1 MNNNFMKKALPHF
14 VAIGV
19 ILITMYIYFQPFFA
33 GKVLKQYD
41 VSQWRATYE
50 ETSKF
55 ETVSGER
62 TYWTNSIF
70 GGMPNYLIGASYTGN
85 WTNTIYY
92 SFQQVFKH
100 PADTVFL
107 LFICFYIMLLVF
119 EVNAWLAII
128 GALAFAFS
136 SFNFINIDAGHIT
149 KGNAIAFMPLVIAG
163 IQMCLHKNRILGA
176 LLTGIALSFQL
187 AANHLQITYYLIFVI
202 IAWVIV
208 ELIDAIKKGTIKNL
222 ILSGAFLAIAA
233 LVAVGTNI
241 TGLLVTEE
249 YGKYS
254 LRAPSELTIAADG
267 KKAADNGSSGL
278 DKDYALAW
286 SNGISEPL
294 TLLIPNVYGGASNGE
309 LSTKSE
315 TAKLLK
321 NAGYGQADLKQTLK
335 QMPIYWGDQPFT
347 AGPVYYGAIIC
358 FLFVFGM
365 IVVKSN
371 AKWWILAASLLAIFL
386 SMGKNFMPLTDLFF
400 GYFPLYNKFRSVTFI
415 LCITQ
420 AMFPLMGLL
429 ALRDLMNN
437 KISKTDLIKGLKY
450 GGGAVAGLCL
460 LFAILPS
467 IFFNFTGINDAKM
480 DPKLVEALIIDREDI
495 MRADAF
501 RSFALIAA
509 ACVLLWFY
517 FNKKIKETVFITV
530 LGLLI
535 LGDLWQVDKRYLND
549 SDFEKKKAAAL
560 FEKSAVDEEIL
571 KDPDPN
577 YRVYNN
583 TNDFDK
589 DAITSYYHKTIG
601 GYHGAKM
608 RRFQELIEW
617 QLGKPLKKECYSFQE
632 CYNMQC
638 YNMLNVKYI
647 IFGDSTGQKFVQRNY
662 DANGNAWFVSNIKMV
677 ANADE
682 EIIALKEDK
691 INPSAG
697 FLSKQS
703 AVIDKRY
710 ENELTSFKMNY
721 DSSAT
726 IKLLSYAPNKL
737 VYESNTHAAQLAV
750 FSEVYYDKGWN
761 AYVDGKLVPHFR
773 ADYVLRAMLVPE
785 GKHNIEFK
793 FEPATVQKGQTIAL
807 ASSAT
812 LYIGLLVIL
821 GMFFIK
827 KPKVD

>member
-1 MNNNFMKKALPHF
+1 MKKGLPHL
-14 VAIGV
+14 VAVGV
-19 ILITMYIYFQPFFA
+19 IFIAMFFYFQPFFG

-55 ETVSGER
+55 ETQSGER

-85 WTNTIYY
+85 WTNSIYFK
-92 SFQQVFKH
+92 FQQVFKH
-100 PADTVFL
+100 PTDTVFL

-149 KGNAIAFMPLVIAG
+149 KGNAIAFIPLVIAG
-163 IQMCLHKNRILGA
+163 IQMCLHKNRIMGA
-176 LLTGIALSFQL
+176 LLTGIALSLQL
-187 AANHLQITYYLIFVI
+187 AANHLQITYYLIFII

-208 ELIDAIKKGTIKNL
+208 EIVDAVKNGTFKNVL
-222 ILSGAFLAIAA
+222 LSGVFLGVAA

-241 TGLLVTEE
+241 TGLLTTEE

-254 LRAPSELTIAADG
+254 LRAPSELTVAADG
-267 KKAADNGSSGL
+267 ATKADNGSTGL

-286 SNGISEPL
+286 SNGITEPL
-294 TLLIPNVYGGASNGE
+294 TLLIPNFYGGASNGE
-309 LSTKSE
+309 LSTNSE
-315 TAKLLK
+315 TFKLLK
-321 NAGYGQADLKQTLK
+321 SAGYDNANAKQAVK

-347 AGPVYYGAIIC
+347 AGPIYYGAIIC

-386 SMGKNFMPLTDLFF
+386 SMGKNFMPLTNIFF
-400 GYFPLYNKFRSVTFI
+400 DYFPLYNKFRSVTFI

-420 AMFPLMGLL
+420 ALFPLMALL
-429 ALRDLMNN
+429 GLRDLMNN
-437 KISKTDLIKGLKY
+437 KISKNDLMNGLKF
-450 GGGAVAGLCL
+450 GGGIVAGLCL
-460 LFAILPS
+460 LFAVVPG
-467 IFFNFTGINDAKM
+467 IFASFTGVNDAKM
-480 DPKLVEALIIDREDI
+480 DPKLVEALIADRESI

-509 ACVLLWFY
+509 ACALIWFY
-517 FNKKIKETVFITV
+517 FNKKITELVFVGV
-530 LGLLI
+530 LGLLV

-549 SDFEKKKAAAL
+549 SDFEKKKATVL
-560 FEKSAVDEEIL
+560 FEKSAADEEIL

-583 TNDFDK
+583 TTDFDK

-617 QLGKPLKKECYSFQE
+617 QLAKN
-632 CYNMQC
+632 NMEC

-647 IFGDSTGQKFVQRNY
+647 ILGDSTGQKFVQRNY
-662 DANGNAWFVSNIKMV
+662 AANGNAWFVNNLKMV

-682 EIIALKEDK
+682 EIRALT
-691 INPSAG
+691 G
-697 FLSKQS
+697 FGSKQT
-703 AVIDKRY
+703 AIIDKRF
-710 ENELTSFKMNY
+710 EGELANFKMNF
-721 DSSAT
+721 DSMAS
-726 IKLLSYAPNKL
+726 IKFLSYAPNKL
-737 VYESNTHAAQLAV
+737 VYETNASSPQLAV

-761 AYVDGKLVPHFR
+761 AYIDGKLVPHFR
-773 ADYVLRAMLVPE
+773 ADYVLRAMVVPE
-785 GKHNIEFK
+785 GKHSIEFK
-793 FEPATVQKGQTIAL
+793 FEPATVKKGETIAL

-812 LYIGLLVIL
+812 LYIGLLVLL
-821 GMFFIK
+821 GFYFVK
-827 KPKVD
+827 KPKTEIEKNKN

>member
-1 MNNNFMKKALPHF
+1 MKNNFMKNALPHF

-19 ILITMYIYFQPFFA
+19 ILIAMFIYFQPFFG

-50 ETSKF
+50 ETANF
-55 ETVSGER
+55 EKQSGER

-70 GGMPNYLIGASYTGN
+70 GGMPNYLIGATYSGN
-85 WTNTIYY
+85 WTNQIYF

-100 PADTVFL
+100 PTDTVFL

-149 KGNAIAFMPLVIAG
+149 KGNAIAFIPLVIAG
-163 IQMCLHKNRILGA
+163 IQMAFHKNRIMGA

-187 AANHLQITYYLIFVI
+187 AANHLQITYYLVFII
-202 IAWVIV
+202 IAWIIV
-208 ELIDAIKKGTIKNL
+208 ELFDAIKQKTLKNL
-222 ILSGAFLAIAA
+222 ILSGVFLGAAA

-254 LRAPSELTIAADG
+254 LRAPSELTIAEDG
-267 KKAADNGSSGL
+267 KTKADNGSSGL

-286 SNGISEPL
+286 SNGVMEPF
-294 TLLIPNVYGGASNGE
+294 TLLVPNFYGGSSSGE

-315 TAKLLK
+315 TYKIYKA
-321 NAGYGQADLKQTLK
+321 AGYDAKQAVK

-347 AGPVYYGAIIC
+347 AGPIYYGAIIC
-358 FLFVFGM
+358 FLFVFSL
-365 IVVKSN
+365 IVVKSR
-371 AKWWILAASLLAIFL
+371 AKWWILSASLLAIFL
-386 SMGKNFMPLTDLFF
+386 SMGKNFMPLTDIFF
-400 GYFPLYNKFRSVTFI
+400 DYFPLYNKFRSVTFI

-420 AMFPLMGLL
+420 ALFPLL
-429 ALRDLMNN
+429 ALIGLNDLLNNKINKKDLMN
-437 KISKTDLIKGLKY
+437 GLKY
-450 GGGAVAGLCL
+450 GGGILAGLCL
-460 LFAILPS
+460 LFAIVPGVFS
-467 IFFNFTGINDAKM
+467 SFTGLNDDRM
-480 DPKLVEALIIDREDI
+480 DATLLTAIKTDRESLFQT
-495 MRADAF
+495 DAF

-509 ACVLLWFY
+509 ACALIWFY
-517 FNKKIKETVFITV
+517 FNKKITNMVFISII
-530 LGLLI
+530 GLLI
-535 LGDLWQVDKRYLND
+535 VGDLWQVDKRYLND

-560 FEKSAVDEEIL
+560 FEKTNVDAEIL
-571 KDPDPN
+571 NDTDPN

-583 TNDFDK
+583 TTDFDK
-589 DAITSYYHKTIG
+589 DAITAYYHKSIG

-617 QLGKPLKKECYSFQE
+617 QLSKN
-632 CYNMQC
+632 NMDC

-647 IFGDSTGQKFVQRNY
+647 ILGDSTGQKFVQQNPA
-662 DANGNAWFVSNIKMV
+662 ANGNAWFVSNTKIV

-682 EIIALKEDK
+682 EIKALT
-691 INPSAG
+691 G
-697 FLSKQS
+697 FNSKQL

-710 ENELTSFKMNY
+710 ENELATFKMNF

-726 IKLLSYAPNKL
+726 IKLLTYAPNKL
-737 VYESNTHAAQLAV
+737 VYESNTNAAQLAV
-750 FSEVYYDKGWN
+750 FSEVFYDKGWD
-761 AYVDGKLVPHFR
+761 AYIDGKLVPHFR
-773 ADYVLRAMLVPE
+773 ADYVLRAMIVPE
-785 GKHNIEFK
+785 GKHNITFK
-793 FEPATVQKGQTIAL
+793 FEPKTVQKGQTIAL

-812 LYIGLLVIL
+812 LYVGLVALL
-821 GMFFIK
+821 GMYFYK
-827 KPKVD
+827 KRKQITEE

>member
-1 MNNNFMKKALPHF
+1 MNNNLMKKALPHF

-19 ILITMYIYFQPFFA
+19 ILIAMFIYFQPFFG

-50 ETSKF
+50 ETANF
-55 ETVSGER
+55 EKQTGER

-70 GGMPNYLIGASYTGN
+70 GGMPNYLIGATYTGN
-85 WTNTIYY
+85 WTNQIYF

-100 PADTVFL
+100 PTDTVFL

-149 KGNAIAFMPLVIAG
+149 KGNAIAFIPLVIAG
-163 IQMCLHKNRILGA
+163 IQMAFHKNRIMGA

-187 AANHLQITYYLIFVI
+187 AANHLQITYYLVFII
-202 IAWVIV
+202 IAWIIV
-208 ELIDAIKKGTIKNL
+208 ELIDAIKQKTLKNL
-222 ILSGAFLAIAA
+222 ILSGVFLGAAA

-254 LRAPSELTIAADG
+254 LRAPSELTIAEDG
-267 KKAADNGSSGL
+267 KTKADNGSSGL

-286 SNGISEPL
+286 SNGVMEPL
-294 TLLIPNVYGGASNGE
+294 TLIIPNFYGGSSSGE
-309 LSTKSE
+309 LSTNSE
-315 TAKLLK
+315 TFKLLK
-321 NAGYGQADLKQTLK
+321 AAGYDNSSAKQTIK
-335 QMPIYWGDQPFT
+335 QMPVYWGDQPFT
-347 AGPVYYGAIIC
+347 AGPIYYGAIIC
-358 FLFVFGM
+358 FLFVFSL
-365 IVVKSN
+365 IVVKSK
-371 AKWWILAASLLAIFL
+371 AKWWILSASLLAIFL

-400 GYFPLYNKFRSVTFI
+400 DYFPLYNKFRSVTFI

-420 AMFPLMGLL
+420 ALFPLL
-429 ALRDLMNN
+429 ALIGLNDLLNN
-437 KISKTDLIKGLKY
+437 KISKKDLMNGLKY
-450 GGGAVAGLCL
+450 GGGIVAGLCL
-460 LFAILPS
+460 LFAIMPGVFAS
-467 IFFNFTGINDAKM
+467 FTSLSDTKM
-480 DPKLVEALIIDREDI
+480 DPKLVEVLVADRESI

-509 ACVLLWFY
+509 ACVLIWFY
-517 FNKKIKETVFITV
+517 FNKKITNMVFISIM
-530 LGLLI
+530 GLLI
-535 LGDLWQVDKRYLND
+535 IGDLWQVDKRYLND
-549 SDFEKKKAAAL
+549 GDFEKKKAAAL
-560 FEKSAVDEEIL
+560 FEKTNVDAEIL
-571 KDPDPN
+571 KDTDPN

-583 TNDFDK
+583 TTDFDK
-589 DAITSYYHKTIG
+589 DAITAYYHKSIG

-617 QLGKPLKKECYSFQE
+617 QLSKN
-632 CYNMQC
+632 NMDC

-647 IFGDSTGQKFVQRNY
+647 IVGDSTGQKFVQQNP
-662 DANGNAWFVSNIKMV
+662 ATNGNAWFVRNTKIV

-682 EIIALKEDK
+682 EIKALT
-691 INPSAG
+691 G
-697 FLSKQS
+697 FNSKQL

-710 ENELTSFKMNY
+710 ENELATFKMNF

-726 IKLLSYAPNKL
+726 IKLLTYAPNKL
-737 VYESNTHAAQLAV
+737 VYESNTNAAQLAV
-750 FSEVYYDKGWN
+750 FSEIFYDKGWD
-761 AYVDGKLVPHFR
+761 AYVDGKLVSHFR
-773 ADYVLRAMLVPE
+773 ADYVLRAMIVPE
-785 GKHNIEFK
+785 GKHNITFN
-793 FEPATVQKGQTIAL
+793 FEPKTVQKGQTIAL

-812 LYIGLLVIL
+812 LYIGLVALL
-821 GMFFIK
+821 GMYFFK
-827 KPKVD
+827 KRKTTSEE

>member
-1 MNNNFMKKALPHF
+1 MNNNFMKKALPHL
-14 VAIGV
+14 VAVGV
-19 ILITMYIYFQPFFA
+19 IFIAMFFYFQPFFG

-55 ETVSGER
+55 ETQSGER

-85 WTNTIYY
+85 WTNSIYFK
-92 SFQQVFKH
+92 FQQVFKH
-100 PADTVFL
+100 PTDTVFL

-149 KGNAIAFMPLVIAG
+149 KGNAIAFIPLVIAG
-163 IQMCLHKNRILGA
+163 IQMCLHKNRIMGA
-176 LLTGIALSFQL
+176 LLTGIALSLQL
-187 AANHLQITYYLIFVI
+187 AANHLQITYYLIFII

-208 ELIDAIKKGTIKNL
+208 EIVDAVKNGTFKNVL
-222 ILSGAFLAIAA
+222 LSGVFLVVAS
-233 LVAVGTNI
+233 LVAIGTNI
-241 TGLLVTEE
+241 TGLLTTEE

-254 LRAPSELTIAADG
+254 LRAPSELTVAADG
-267 KKAADNGSSGL
+267 ATKADNGSTGL

-286 SNGISEPL
+286 SNGVTEPL
-294 TLLIPNVYGGASNGE
+294 TLLIPNFYGGASNGE
-309 LSTKSE
+309 LSTNSE
-315 TAKLLK
+315 TFKLLK
-321 NAGYGQADLKQTLK
+321 AAGYDNANAKQAVK
-335 QMPIYWGDQPFT
+335 QMPVYWGDQPFT
-347 AGPVYYGAIIC
+347 AGPIYYGAIIC

-386 SMGKNFMPLTDLFF
+386 SMGKNFMPLTNIFF
-400 GYFPLYNKFRSVTFI
+400 DYFPLYNKFRSVTFI

-420 AMFPLMGLL
+420 ALFPLMALL
-429 ALRDLMNN
+429 GLRDLMNN
-437 KISKTDLIKGLKY
+437 KISKNDLMNGLKF
-450 GGGAVAGLCL
+450 GGGIVAGLCL
-460 LFAILPS
+460 LFAVVPG
-467 IFFNFTGINDAKM
+467 IFASFTGVNDAKM
-480 DPKLVEALIIDREDI
+480 DPKLVEALIADRESI

-509 ACVLLWFY
+509 ACALIWFY
-517 FNKKIKETVFITV
+517 FNKKITELVFISV
-530 LGLLI
+530 LGLLV

-560 FEKSAVDEEIL
+560 FEKSPADEEIL

-583 TNDFDK
+583 TTDFDK

-617 QLGKPLKKECYSFQE
+617 QLAKN
-632 CYNMQC
+632 NMEC

-647 IFGDSTGQKFVQRNY
+647 ILGDSTGQKFVQRNY
-662 DANGNAWFVSNIKMV
+662 AANGNAWFVNNVKMV

-682 EIIALKEDK
+682 EIRALT
-691 INPSAG
+691 G
-697 FLSKQS
+697 FSSKQT
-703 AVIDKRY
+703 AVIDKRF
-710 ENELTSFKMNY
+710 EGELANFKMNY
-721 DSSAT
+721 DSMAS
-726 IKLLSYAPNKL
+726 IKFLSYAPNKL
-737 VYESNTHAAQLAV
+737 VYETNASTPQLAV

-761 AYVDGKLVPHFR
+761 AYIDGKLVPHFR
-773 ADYVLRAMLVPE
+773 ADYVLRSMVVPE
-785 GKHNIEFK
+785 GKHGIEFK
-793 FEPATVQKGQTIAL
+793 FEPATVKKGQTIAL

-812 LYIGLLVIL
+812 LYLGLLVL
-821 GMFFIK
+821 LAFYFIK
-827 KPKVD
+827 KTKTETEKNKK

>member
-1 MNNNFMKKALPHF
+1 MKNALPHF

-19 ILITMYIYFQPFFA
+19 ILIAMFIYFQPFFG

-50 ETSKF
+50 ETANF
-55 ETVSGER
+55 EKQTGER

-70 GGMPNYLIGASYTGN
+70 GGMPNYLIGATYTGN
-85 WTNTIYY
+85 WTNQIYF

-100 PADTVFL
+100 PTDTVFL

-149 KGNAIAFMPLVIAG
+149 KGNAIAFIPLVIAG
-163 IQMCLHKNRILGA
+163 IQMTFHKNRIMGA

-187 AANHLQITYYLIFVI
+187 AANHLQITYYLVFII
-202 IAWVIV
+202 IAWIIV
-208 ELIDAIKKGTIKNL
+208 ELIDAIKQKTLKNL
-222 ILSGAFLAIAA
+222 ILSGVFLGAAA

-254 LRAPSELTIAADG
+254 LRAPSELTIAEDG
-267 KKAADNGSSGL
+267 KTKADNGSSGL

-286 SNGISEPL
+286 SNGVTEPL
-294 TLLIPNVYGGASNGE
+294 TLIIPNFYGGSSSGE
-309 LSTKSE
+309 LSTNSE
-315 TAKLLK
+315 TFKLLK
-321 NAGYGQADLKQTLK
+321 AAGYDNSSAKQTIK
-335 QMPIYWGDQPFT
+335 QMPVYWGDQPFT
-347 AGPVYYGAIIC
+347 AGPIYYGAIIC
-358 FLFVFGM
+358 FLFVFSL
-365 IVVKSN
+365 IIVKSK
-371 AKWWILAASLLAIFL
+371 AKWWILSASLLAIFL

-400 GYFPLYNKFRSVTFI
+400 DYFPLYNKFRSVTFI

-420 AMFPLMGLL
+420 ALFPLL
-429 ALRDLMNN
+429 ALIGLNDLLNN
-437 KISKTDLIKGLKY
+437 KISKKDLMNGLKY
-450 GGGAVAGLCL
+450 GGGIVAGLCL
-460 LFAILPS
+460 LFAIMPGVFAS
-467 IFFNFTGINDAKM
+467 FTSLSDTKM
-480 DPKLVEALIIDREDI
+480 DPKLVEVLVADRESI
-495 MRADAF
+495 MRTDAF

-509 ACVLLWFY
+509 ACVLIWFY
-517 FNKKIKETVFITV
+517 FNKKITNMVFISIM
-530 LGLLI
+530 GLLI
-535 LGDLWQVDKRYLND
+535 IGDLWQVDKRYLND
-549 SDFEKKKAAAL
+549 GDFEKKKAAAL
-560 FEKSAVDEEIL
+560 FEKTNVDAEIL
-571 KDPDPN
+571 KDTDPN

-583 TNDFDK
+583 TTDFDK
-589 DAITSYYHKTIG
+589 DAITAYYHKSIG

-617 QLGKPLKKECYSFQE
+617 QLSKN
-632 CYNMQC
+632 NMDC

-647 IFGDSTGQKFVQRNY
+647 IVGDSTGQKFVQQNP
-662 DANGNAWFVSNIKMV
+662 ATNGNAWFVRNTKIV

-682 EIIALKEDK
+682 EIKALT
-691 INPSAG
+691 G
-697 FLSKQS
+697 FNSKQL

-710 ENELTSFKMNY
+710 ENELATFKMNF

-726 IKLLSYAPNKL
+726 IKLLTYAPNKL
-737 VYESNTHAAQLAV
+737 VYESNTNAAQLAV
-750 FSEVYYDKGWN
+750 FSEIFYDKGWD

-773 ADYVLRAMLVPE
+773 TDYVLRAMIVPE
-785 GKHNIEFK
+785 GKHNITFK
-793 FEPATVQKGQTIAL
+793 FEPKTVQKGQTIAL

-812 LYIGLLVIL
+812 LYIGLVALL
-821 GMFFIK
+821 GMYFFK
-827 KPKVD
+827 KRKTTSEE

>member
-1 MNNNFMKKALPHF
+1 MNNNFMKKALPHL
-14 VAIGV
+14 VAVGV
-19 ILITMYIYFQPFFA
+19 IFIAMFFYFQPFFG

-55 ETVSGER
+55 ETQSGER

-85 WTNTIYY
+85 WTNSIYFK
-92 SFQQVFKH
+92 FQQVFKH
-100 PADTVFL
+100 PTDTVFL

-149 KGNAIAFMPLVIAG
+149 KGNAIAFIPLVIAG
-163 IQMCLHKNRILGA
+163 VQMCLHKNRIMGA
-176 LLTGIALSFQL
+176 LLTGIALSLQL
-187 AANHLQITYYLIFVI
+187 AANHLQITYYLIFII

-208 ELIDAIKKGTIKNL
+208 EIVDAVKNGTFKNIL
-222 ILSGAFLAIAA
+222 LSGVFLGVAA

-241 TGLLVTEE
+241 TGLLTTEE

-254 LRAPSELTIAADG
+254 LRAPSELTVAADG
-267 KKAADNGSSGL
+267 ATKADNGSTGL

-286 SNGISEPL
+286 SNGVTEPL
-294 TLLIPNVYGGASNGE
+294 TLLIPNFYGGASNGE
-309 LSTKSE
+309 LSTNSE
-315 TAKLLK
+315 TFKLLK
-321 NAGYGQADLKQTLK
+321 SAGYDNANAKQAVK

-347 AGPVYYGAIIC
+347 AGPIYYGAIIC

-386 SMGKNFMPLTDLFF
+386 SMGKNFMPLTNIFF
-400 GYFPLYNKFRSVTFI
+400 DYFPLYNKFRSVTFI

-420 AMFPLMGLL
+420 ALFPLMALL

-437 KISKTDLIKGLKY
+437 KISKTDLMNGLKF
-450 GGGAVAGLCL
+450 GGGIVAGLCL
-460 LFAILPS
+460 LFAVVPG
-467 IFFNFTGINDAKM
+467 IFASFTGVNDAKM
-480 DPKLVEALIIDREDI
+480 DPKLVEALMADRESI

-509 ACVLLWFY
+509 ACALIWFY
-517 FNKKIKETVFITV
+517 FNKKITELVFVSV
-530 LGLLI
+530 LGLLV

-549 SDFEKKKAAAL
+549 SDFEKKKAAVL
-560 FEKSAVDEEIL
+560 FEKSPADEEIL

-583 TNDFDK
+583 TTDFDK

-617 QLGKPLKKECYSFQE
+617 QLAKN
-632 CYNMQC
+632 NMEC

-647 IFGDSTGQKFVQRNY
+647 ILGDSTGQKFVQRNY
-662 DANGNAWFVSNIKMV
+662 AANGNAWFVSNVKMV

-682 EIIALKEDK
+682 EIRALT
-691 INPSAG
+691 G
-697 FLSKQS
+697 FSSKQT
-703 AVIDKRY
+703 AIIDKRF
-710 ENELTSFKMNY
+710 EGELANFKMNY
-721 DSSAT
+721 DSMAS
-726 IKLLSYAPNKL
+726 IKFLSYAPNKL
-737 VYESNTHAAQLAV
+737 VYETNASSPQLAV

-761 AYVDGKLVPHFR
+761 AYIDGKLVPHIR
-773 ADYVLRAMLVPE
+773 ANYVLRSMIVPE
-785 GKHNIEFK
+785 GKHSIEFK
-793 FEPATVQKGQTIAL
+793 FEPATVKKGQTIAL

-812 LYIGLLVIL
+812 LYIG
-821 GMFFIK
+821 
-827 KPKVD
+827 